1 LRIAPL
7 LHQTVKVK
15 PYTSRDAYGDLSYGA
30 ERSYKA
36 RVEYYSAKR
45 KDMFGFDVLI
55 HAIVYLEGDVEVKI
69 DDGIVL
75 PDGSEYPAVTVHKGI
90 DGTGNIH
97 HTKVVV

>member
-1 LRIAPL
+1 MRIAPL

-15 PYTSRDAYGDLSYGA
+15 PFTSRDSYGDLTYGA

-45 KDMFGFDVLI
+45 KDLFGFDVFV
-55 HAIVYLEGDVEVKI
+55 HAVVYLEGDIEVKV
-69 DDGIVL
+69 DDGIIL
-75 PDGSEYPAVTVHKGI
+75 PDGSEYPAHTVGKAI
-90 DGTGNIH
+90 DGLGQIH